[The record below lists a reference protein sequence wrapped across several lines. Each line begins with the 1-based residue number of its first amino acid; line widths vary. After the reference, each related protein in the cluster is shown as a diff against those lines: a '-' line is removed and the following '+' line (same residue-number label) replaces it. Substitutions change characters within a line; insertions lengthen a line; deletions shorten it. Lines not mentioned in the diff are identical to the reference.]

1 MNNRFRFLPILAVIL
16 IAAFTYFNSEKFT
29 NPETGKTARV
39 GLSESQEAQLGLQSY
54 QQVIAESQGH
64 LKNSGPDYD
73 RVVRVARRLA
83 QSTGDEGKKFQW
95 AVSLV
100 DSPQVNAFCL
110 PGGKIVVYTGILPV
124 AQNDAQLATVMG
136 HEMAHATSRH
146 GSQRL
151 LQTKLTN
158 TVVSGAQISMAGMDP
173 GQQQAIMG
181 AIGAGAQYGLLLPFS
196 RGHEEEADY
205 IGLLYMARA
214 GYDPQEAIKLWQH
227 MSQVAGKGQKPPE
240 FASTHP
246 SDETRIQRLTA
257 EMPKALEEYNKSPLK
272 NQP

>member
-1 MNNRFRFLPILAVIL
+1 MSNRVRLIPILAVIL
-16 IAAFTYFNSEKFT
+16 IALFTYFNSEKFT
-29 NPETGKTARV
+29 NPETGKTVRV
-39 GLSESQEAQLGLQSY
+39 ALSEGEEAQLGLQSY
-54 QQVIAESQGH
+54 QQVIAESRNR
-64 LKNSGPDYD
+64 LKNSGPEYD

-83 QSTGDEGKKFQW
+83 QSTGDAGKKFQW

-124 AQNDAQLATVMG
+124 AANDAQLATVMG

-151 LQTKLTN
+151 LQSKLTN
-158 TVVSGAQISMAGMDP
+158 TVISGAQVSMAGMDP

-214 GYDPQEAIKLWQH
+214 GYDPREAIKFWQH
-227 MSQVAGKGQKPPE
+227 MAKASSGGQKPPE

-246 SDETRIQRLTA
+246 SDESRIQRLND
-257 EMPKALEEYNKSPLK
+257 EMPKALEEYNRSPLRA
-272 NQP
+272 QP

>member
-1 MNNRFRFLPILAVIL
+1 MNNRLRLLPILAVVL

-39 GLSESQEAQLGLQSY
+39 GLSEGQEAALGLQSY
-54 QQVIAESQGH
+54 QEVLSKAVV
-64 LKNSGPDYD
+64 KNTGPEYD

-83 QSTGDEGKKFQW
+83 KSTGEAGSKFQW
-95 AVSLV
+95 AVSLI
-100 DSPQVNAFCL
+100 DSKQVNAFCL

-124 AQNDAQLATVMG
+124 AENDAQLATVMG

-151 LQTKLTN
+151 LQTKLAN
-158 TVVSGAQISMAGMDP
+158 TVVSGAQVSMAGMDY

-196 RGHEEEADY
+196 REHEVEADY
-205 IGLLYMARA
+205 IGLMYMARA
-214 GYDPQEAIKLWQH
+214 GYDPQESLKFWQR
-227 MSQVAGKGQKPPE
+227 MAQSASSGQKPPE

-246 SDETRIQRLTA
+246 SDETRMQRLRDA
-257 EMPKALEEYNKSPLK
+257 MPKAMEEYNKSPLK
-272 NQP
+272 NQ